1 MFIAALFTL
10 ARTRKQPKC
19 PLTEEWIQKMWYILT
34 LDCYSVVKR
43 NEIRSLVEMRMDLKT
58 VIQSKVSQKEK
69 SMLLNH

>member
-34 LDCYSVVKR
+34 LDCYSVMKR